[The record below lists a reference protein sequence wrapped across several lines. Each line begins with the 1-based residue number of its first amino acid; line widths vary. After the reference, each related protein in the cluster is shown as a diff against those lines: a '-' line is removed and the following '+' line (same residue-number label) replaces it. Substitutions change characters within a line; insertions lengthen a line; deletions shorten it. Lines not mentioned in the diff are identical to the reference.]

1 MKDVGEKKTYD
12 LAISLG
18 YSCGVIQ
25 ALRDAGL
32 QFASFPLD
40 WVAVPDVVRG
50 AEIVASGFAHWL
62 DREALELVD
71 VRHGS
76 GFNTRIYRNRL
87 TGIGFSHEF
96 GDFQTFGESYPK
108 VAEMYGRRIER
119 LDGLLKKAKRVL
131 LVYLELPF
139 RGCAGDADLATAR
152 RLIATRYPNAAFD
165 LVYVHENPDSPT
177 PRIVSEKDGVTVLS
191 LDYRLFDR
199 GEITHFVR
207 TDTLAAY
214 LRQNVTVRDYRTEA
228 DRARRR
234 SAFEGDIMCRWGRK
248 GTLRCLVNRWAFRI
262 FRHLERYLMARG
274 LVQKEGPLWFVD
286 REGGDR

>member
-1 MKDVGEKKTYD
+1 MGEKRTYD
-12 LAISLG
+12 LAFGLG
-18 YSCGVIQ
+18 YSCGASQ

-40 WVAVPDVVRG
+40 WIGSPGIVRS
-50 AEIVASGFAHWL
+50 AEIVASDFAHWL

-96 GDFQTFGESYPK
+96 GDFQTFDESYPK
-108 VAEMYGRRIER
+108 IVEMYERRIER
-119 LDGLLKKAKRVL
+119 LGDLLKKAKRVL

-139 RGCAGDADLATAR
+139 RTRANDADLAQTR
-152 RLIATRYPNAAFD
+152 RLIATRYPNASFD
-165 LVYVHENPDSPT
+165 LAYAYEDPSCPT
-177 PRIVSEKDGVTVLS
+177 PRIVSEGDGVTVLS

-207 TDTLAAY
+207 TDALADY
-214 LRQNVTVRDYRTEA
+214 LREHFTVTDYRTESERTGYVPKGAKA
-228 DRARRR
+228 D
-234 SAFEGDIMCRWGRK
+234 MCRWGRK
-248 GTLRCLVNRWAFRI
+248 SSFRCLVNRWAFRI
-262 FRHLERYLMARG
+262 YRHCEKYLMARG
-274 LVQKEGPLWFVD
+274 LVQREGPLWFVD

>member
-1 MKDVGEKKTYD
+1 METKKTYD
-12 LAISLG
+12 LALSLG
-18 YSCGVIQ
+18 YSCGVSQ

-40 WVAVPDVVRG
+40 WVAVPDIVRA
-50 AEIVASGFAHWL
+50 AEIIATDFEHWI

-96 GDFQTFGESYPK
+96 GDFQSFAESYPK
-108 VAEMYGRRIER
+108 VVEMYARRIAR
-119 LDGLLKKAKRVL
+119 MKGLLNNAKRVL

-139 RGCAGDADLATAR
+139 RACADAADLDRAR
-152 RLIATRYPNAAFD
+152 QLIAARYPNAGFD
-165 LVYVHENPDSPT
+165 LVYVYEDPSDSA
-177 PRIVSEKDGVTVLS
+177 PRVVSEKDGVSVLA

-207 TDTLAAY
+207 TGSLTDY
-214 LRQNVTVRDYRTEA
+214 LRRNVAVRDYRTNA
-228 DRARRR
+228 DRERVRT
-234 SAFEGDIMCRWGRK
+234 SFEGNGMCRWGRK
-248 GTLRCLVNRWAFRI
+248 GTLRSLVNRWAFRVY
-262 FRHLERYLMARG
+262 RHLEKYLMSRG
-274 LVQKEGPLWFVD
+274 LVQREGPLWFIY
-286 REGGDR
+286 REEDVR

>member
-1 MKDVGEKKTYD
+1 MGKKGKYD
-12 LAISLG
+12 LAFGLG
-18 YSCGVIQ
+18 YSCGASQ

-40 WVAVPDVVRG
+40 WIGSPGIIRS
-50 AEIVASGFAHWL
+50 AEIVASDFAHWL

-96 GDFQTFGESYPK
+96 GDFQTFDESYPK
-108 VAEMYGRRIER
+108 VVEMYERRIER
-119 LDGLLKKAKRVL
+119 LGGLLKKAKRVL

-139 RGCAGDADLATAR
+139 RGSASEADLATAR
-152 RLIATRYPNAAFD
+152 RLIAVRYPNVMFD
-165 LVYVHENPDSPT
+165 LTYVYEDPACPM
-177 PRIVSEKDGVTVLS
+177 PRVVSEGDGVTVLA
-191 LDYRLFDR
+191 LDYRMFDR
-199 GEITHFVR
+199 GEVTHFVR
-207 TDTLAAY
+207 TDALAAY
-214 LRQNVTVRDYRTEA
+214 LRKNVAVRDYRTEA

-234 SAFEGDIMCRWGRK
+234 SAFEGDVMCRWGRK
-248 GTLRCLVNRWAFRI
+248 GTLRSLVNRWAFRI
-262 FRHLERYLMARG
+262 FRHLEKYLMVRG
-274 LVQKEGPLWFVD
+274 LVQREGPLWFVD